1 MLGAK
6 PEIKLAAIDS
16 SGFEARHVSQYFL
29 QRQEPRGV
37 VPKSVFAR
45 FFPKLTLI
53 CDCKTHLI
61 LSFLTTKG
69 PKPDNPTLEPAL
81 NKCMDVAVI
90 NRLLGDAGYDGEPN
104 HIFAR
109 SLGIKAFFPPLIG
122 APSTKPPKGKY
133 RRLMKQLFRHP
144 KNIKYGQR
152 WQVETVMSL
161 LKRRFTTATKAR
173 TTYSRY
179 RELALL
185 VLTYNLAV
193 ICLLNYLFYR
203 AGRSPFLK

>member
-1 MLGAK
+1 MLGEN

-29 QRQEPRGV
+29 QRQEPRGAD
-37 VPKSVFAR
+37 PRSIFAR
-45 FFPKLTLI
+45 FFPKLTII

-69 PKPDNPTLEPAL
+69 PRPDNPTLKPAL
-81 NKCMDVAVI
+81 NKCTDFI
-90 NRLLGDAGYDGEPN
+90 TIHKLLGDAGYDGEPN
-104 HIFAR
+104 HLLAR
-109 SLGIKAFFPPLIG
+109 SLNIKAFFPPLIG
-122 APSTKPPKGKY
+122 APTTKPPKGRY
-133 RRLMKQLFRHP
+133 RRLMKQLFRYP

-161 LKRRFTTATKAR
+161 LKRRFATAMRAR
-173 TTYSRY
+173 TVYSRY

-193 ICLLNYLFYR
+193 ILFFR
-203 AGRSPFLK
+203 